1 LKRPPGQAGIS
12 RQAIALLLAAGN
24 LVTAGGVHAQSGQA
38 GTSPQVWLNAGAYS
52 HHFNRDKNFREN
64 NTGFG
69 AEVWFRDDHALMAGT
84 FMNSDDERSRYAAYQ
99 WRPLHW
105 QPAGIR
111 IGAGI
116 TLGAFDGYPRYRNGG
131 WFPAAL
137 PVVSVEY
144 KRVGVNLLFV
154 PTIPDRLDGAISIQL
169 KLRVW

>member
-1 LKRPPGQAGIS
+1 LKLRPAEFF
-12 RQAIALLLAAGN
+12 RLLIALLPAAGPG
-24 LVTAGGVHAQSGQA
+24 AISHAHADAAADRQ
-38 GTSPQVWLNAGAYS
+38 SPQVWLNAGSYS
-52 HHFNRDKNFREN
+52 HHFDRDRNFREN
-64 NTGFG
+64 NSGFG
-69 AEVWFRDDHALMAGT
+69 AEVWLGNDHALMAGT
-84 FMNSDDERSRYAAYQ
+84 FMNSDNARSHYAAYQ

-105 QPAGIR
+105 EPAGIR

-116 TLGAFDGYPRYRNGG
+116 TLGAFDGYPRYRDGG

-154 PTIPDRLDGAISIQL
+154 PTIPDRLDGAIAIQL

>member
-1 LKRPPGQAGIS
+1 MIHRCKRS
-12 RQAIALLLAAGN
+12 CRLRLAATLLPAIISFG
-24 LVTAGGVHAQSGQA
+24 TAGGVFAQDTPA
-38 GTSPQVWLNAGAYS
+38 VTAPQVWLNAGTYS
-52 HHFNRDKNFREN
+52 YHFNRDKNFREN
-64 NTGFG
+64 NTGLG
-69 AEVWFRDDHALMAGT
+69 AEVWLGDDHGLMAGT
-84 FMNSDDERSRYAAYQ
+84 FMNSDDERSHYAAYQ

-105 QPAGIR
+105 QPAGVH

-144 KRVGVNLLFV
+144 KRVGVNFFFV

>member
-1 LKRPPGQAGIS
+1 MNPAAAKFRVF
-12 RQAIALLLAAGN
+12 IALLLAAPVLGAASRVYAESTPVN
-24 LVTAGGVHAQSGQA
+24 P
-38 GTSPQVWLNAGAYS
+38 SPQVWLNAGTYS

-64 NTGFG
+64 NTGIG
-69 AEVWFRDDHALMAGT
+69 AEVWFGADHALMAGT
-84 FMNSDDERSRYAAYQ
+84 FMNSDDERSHYAAYQ

-116 TLGAFDGYPRYRNGG
+116 SLGAFDGYPRYRNGA
-131 WFPAAL
+131 WFPAVL

-144 KRVGVNLLFV
+144 KRVGVNFFFV
-154 PTIPDRLDGAISIQL
+154 PTIADRTNGALSVQL